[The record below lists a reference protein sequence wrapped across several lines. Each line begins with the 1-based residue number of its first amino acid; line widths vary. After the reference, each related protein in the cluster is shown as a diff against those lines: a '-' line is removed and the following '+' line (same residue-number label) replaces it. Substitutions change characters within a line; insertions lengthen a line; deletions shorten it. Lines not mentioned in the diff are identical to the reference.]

1 MNENILIAA
10 HQNHN
15 LIIFDDTRPLELNNE
30 IIYNGT
36 VELKT
41 YFIKAIQLNGVL
53 IHNIDMDDY
62 TGRSCHRGA
71 FPITSVVSRI
81 LFDSRSSIE
90 TIASMRSSIR
100 TIINS
105 TKEEKTMF
113 RYLNKRFGGR

>member
-15 LIIFDDTRPLELNNE
+15 LILFNDTQSLELNNE
-30 IIYNGT
+30 IIHNGT
-36 VELKT
+36 VELKAN
-41 YFIKAIQLNGVL
+41 FIKNIQLSGVL

-62 TGRSCHRGA
+62 TGLSCHRGA

-81 LFDSRSSIE
+81 LSDSRSSIE
-90 TIASMRSSIR
+90 TIASMRSIIR

-105 TKEEKTMF
+105 TKERKSMF
-113 RYLNKRFGGR
+113 RY